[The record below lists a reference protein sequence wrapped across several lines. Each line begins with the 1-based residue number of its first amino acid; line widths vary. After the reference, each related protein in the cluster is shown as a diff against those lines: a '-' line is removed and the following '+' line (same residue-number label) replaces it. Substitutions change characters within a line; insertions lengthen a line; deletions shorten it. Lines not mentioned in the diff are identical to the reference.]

1 MQNVLKRRKIY
12 SNVIKFKKDQTLCQ
26 ESYMFN
32 NELKEMLFVIYAQ
45 PYRPVM
51 LYYDISLNDRVDT
64 YIFVVVFQSLLG

>member
-32 NELKEMLFVIYAQ
+32 NELKEMLFVIHAQ

-64 YIFVVVFQSLLG
+64 YIFVVVFQPLLG